1 MENKIIETVGTEVA
15 KGAAKAA
22 AKTLTT
28 GQLVLGGIGC
38 FLGGVVTTL
47 GGIFVGAEGI
57 SIFHIKF
64 PCAHYAKSRADFVA
78 EFSAELVKADGQLF
92 VGTYIFHN
100 KVCHNFFGGRG

>member
-47 GGIFVGAEGI
+47 GGIFVGKKMRNRKPKLAAKTESEPEPKEAET
-57 SIFHIKF
+57 K
-64 PCAHYAKSRADFVA
+64 A
-78 EFSAELVKADGQLF
+78 E
-92 VGTYIFHN
+92 
-100 KVCHNFFGGRG
+100 